1 MNRRILEVIALMA
14 FLLAGC
20 GPAPDT
26 IVIGSKNFTEQIVLS
41 EMLAQQI
48 ENHTE
53 LVVDRRLN
61 LGGTFI
67 CHEGIVA
74 GQLDMYVEYTG
85 TALAA
90 ILEQPPQFDPAV
102 ALMRIQEE
110 YESRFNIQWM
120 PPLGFNNTFAIIVRR
135 SDAEELGLETISDA
149 APYTSTWTAGFG
161 YEFGEREDG
170 YEGLAATYRL
180 RFPGP
185 PRVMELGLTYQ
196 ALADGQVDLIA
207 GNSTDGLIDALD
219 LVHLADDKGY
229 FAPYDAVPIVR
240 MEILERYPQVA
251 DAIRMLGGLID
262 EAEMRRLNYAVDGEG
277 RSVEDVVRE
286 FLASKGL

>member
-1 MNRRILEVIALMA
+1 MKTRLIVVVLTVVVLT
-14 FLLAGC
+14 GC

-26 IVIGSKNFTEQIVLS
+26 IVIGSKNFTEQVILG

-48 ENHTE
+48 ENHTD

-90 ILEQPPQFDPAV
+90 ILEQPPQFDPDV
-102 ALMRIQEE
+102 VLMQIQEE

-135 SDAEELGLETISDA
+135 SDAEELDLETISDA
-149 APYTSTWTAGFG
+149 APYTSRWTPGFG

-170 YEGLAATYRL
+170 YAGLAATYRL
-180 RFPGP
+180 RFSRP

-207 GNSTDGLIDALD
+207 GNSTDGLIEALD
-219 LVHLADDKGY
+219 LVHLRDDKGY
-229 FAPYDAVPIVR
+229 FPPYDAVPIVR
-240 MEILERYPQVA
+240 KEILALYPEVA

-262 EAEMRRLNYAVDGEG
+262 ETEMRRMNYAVDGAG
-277 RSVEDVVRE
+277 RSVEEVVGE